1 MPENP
6 SPISVRLRCEQTK
19 SRRALMENR
28 VDADFAGPPLHVHPD
43 FDETFHVLE
52 GELTFQLGDQRLT
65 AGAGA
70 LVVAPGET
78 PHTYANLSREEARPL
93 LLRTPAGFERY
104 FDRPDGRRARGFR
117 LEAARGARVA
127 AGWIKETRQWTSPAR
142 TACSGSSTGSPA
154 SGR

>member
-104 FDRPDGRRARGFR
+104 FDRT
-117 LEAARGARVA
+117 AAEFGGV
-127 AGWIKETRQWTSPAR
+127 EPPPSPAAHLGDPR
-142 TACSGSSTGSPA
+142 GRPPDRPLTAKGS
-154 SGR
+154 RR